1 MNKVKNIIITILA
14 LTVFILVLGRVGYHE
29 THYTTKG
36 IVTEITNGIV
46 VITDEKGE
54 MWEIESTDLKI
65 NDNVKIVFDNYGTY
79 SNRYDDIIEMVER
92 IEK

>member
-14 LTVFILVLGRVGYHE
+14 IIVFVLILGRVGYHE
-29 THYTTKG
+29 THYTEKG
-36 IVTEITNGIV
+36 IVTNVTNEAVI
-46 VITDEKGE
+46 ITDEKGE
-54 MWEIESTDLKI
+54 MWEIEDNNLKI
-65 NDNVKIVFDNYGTY
+65 NDSVKIIFNNYGTY

>member
-1 MNKVKNIIITILA
+1 MNKVKNIIITVLA
-14 LTVFILVLGRVGYHE
+14 ITVFVLIFGRVGYHE

-46 VITDEKGE
+46 VITDEKDE
-54 MWEIESTDLKI
+54 MWEVE
-65 NDNVKIVFDNYGTY
+65 NDNLQLNDKVKIVFDNYGTY
-79 SNRYDDIIEMVER
+79 SNRYDGIIEMVER

>member
-14 LTVFILVLGRVGYHE
+14 ITIFILILGRVGYHE
-29 THYTTKG
+29 THYTIKG
-36 IVTEITNGIV
+36 IVTEITNDVV

-54 MWEIESTDLKI
+54 MWEIEDDSLKI
-65 NDNVKIVFDNYGTY
+65 NDNVKIVFDTYGTY
-79 SNRYDDIIEMVER
+79 SNRYDDIIEIVER